1 MGRDRVGRGQRQLRP
16 RDLEHR
22 LLALGVQ
29 LPDLADGVDRVEA
42 RLRRPV
48 ELPGRPVKLH
58 IDAGRPQVV
67 LLPDPGVDA
76 ASATSEEELVL
87 GAIKVVGQDHAHPD
101 G

>member
-16 RDLEHR
+16 RNLEDR

-29 LPDLADGVDRVEA
+29 LPDLAGGVDRVEA
-42 RLRRPV
+42 GLRRPV
-48 ELPGRPVKLH
+48 ELPGRAVELH
-58 IDAGRPQVV
+58 VDAGRPQVV

-76 ASATSEEELVL
+76 AGTASEEELVL
-87 GAIKVVGQDHAHPD
+87 GAIEVVGQDHAHPD